1 MTARGPA
8 SPEHTTGP
16 GRDSTSPGRTRARTS
31 WTSTRSRLVASSR
44 RGGLRPDRAALVD
57 AAFTV
62 LLVGLALVGFRTDFA
77 GVTWVLPAV
86 TGLGLGLLVTHV
98 TTAYRLPLLVPL
110 AGVTV
115 LYLLLGGPLAVR
127 RDLVGGVLPSGQT
140 LLDLADTSV
149 HGWKR
154 LVTLL
159 PPVDT
164 GGGLLALPLI
174 VGLLGGCVTYAV
186 ARRWSSP
193 YAVLPAPLVL
203 LALGIVLGTLE
214 PAALAGQGA
223 VFAVLGIGWMVARA
237 ARTRAPLQNGA
248 GQRTRYGIG
257 AALVGIALLA
267 GYLVGPHLPGAAST
281 TRLVARS
288 HVVPPIDVAAF
299 ASPLAGFRKYTE
311 PNPAALWDTPLL
323 EVQGLAPGTPL
334 RFATLDSY
342 DGAVWGASERA
353 NSGSVVPGAAFQ
365 QVGERVS
372 TKGPGRKVDVRVS
385 VPEGGYGDVW
395 LPTAGTV
402 TGVKFDGRRADTLA
416 SRLWLNIDTNTA
428 LVPDRLEA
436 GDSYA
441 FTAYVPS
448 TPTAMPGSL
457 PVDQGSLTDEVDTS
471 FLDAKLD
478 AFSGDAASPWAQF
491 VAIAKAMS
499 NEGAYTDGG
508 TKNSVERYYLPG
520 HSLGRLSRFVGLA
533 QLAGNDEQYASTLAL
548 MGNRIGIPTR
558 VVVGAIL
565 PEGGPVRGQDV
576 HAWVEVRDSNGQWQ
590 PVLSEDFLPDRNKQ
604 PKELQTKVEDRKV
617 GALVPPPAGVNPPS
631 VLQGPDQAQNATNLK
646 KPPKK
651 LFDPTTWPWWL
662 QVLVVLAVVLMLLV
676 VLYWTIRGLKAW
688 RRRRHATRGPTA
700 SRVVWA
706 WADLMASAR
715 SYGHRPPR
723 RATRLEQ
730 AAAVGGPVD
739 LRPLA
744 ATANRH
750 VFGPGEPS
758 VEEAAGYFTAVSTTR
773 ADLRANADFW
783 RRLRSDVDLRPLFTR
798 GPARAP
804 RAKAPTPDT
813 AAPAQPTPA

>member
-1 MTARGPA
+1 MTAQPPG

-16 GRDSTSPGRTRARTS
+16 GRDSTAPGRTRARTS
-31 WTSTRSRLVASSR
+31 WTSTRSRLAASSR
-44 RGGLRPDRAALVD
+44 RGGLLPDRAALVD

-62 LLVGLALVGFRTDFA
+62 LLVGLALIGFRTDFA
-77 GVTWVLPAV
+77 GPSWALPAAAGLV
-86 TGLGLGLLVTHV
+86 LGLVVTHV
-98 TTAYRLPLLVPL
+98 TTAYRLPFVTPL
-110 AGVTV
+110 AVVTV

-127 RDLVGGVLPSGQT
+127 GDLVGGVLPSGQT

-164 GGGLLALPLI
+164 GSGLLALPLI
-174 VGLLGGCVTYAV
+174 VGLLGACVTYAV
-186 ARRWSSP
+186 ARRWSTP

-203 LALGIVLGTLE
+203 LALGIVLGTTE
-214 PAALAGQGA
+214 AASPLAQGA

-248 GQRTRYGIG
+248 GQRTRYAIG
-257 AALVGIALLA
+257 ASLVGIALLA
-267 GYLVGPHLPGAAST
+267 GYFVGPHLPGADAT
-281 TRLVARS
+281 TRQVARS
-288 HVVPPIDVAAF
+288 HVVPPIDIAAF
-299 ASPLAGFRKYTE
+299 ASPLAGFRRYTE
-311 PNPAALWDTPLL
+311 PNPAELWDTPLL
-323 EVQGLAPGTPL
+323 EVTGLPAGTPL

-365 QVGERVS
+365 QVGQTIS
-372 TKGPGRKVDVRVS
+372 THGPGRKVDVQVT

-402 TGVKFDGRRADTLA
+402 AGVKFAGRRADTLA
-416 SRLWLNIDTNTA
+416 GRLWLNIDTNTA
-428 LVPDRLEA
+428 LVPDRLEP
-436 GDSYA
+436 GDSYT
-441 FTAYVPS
+441 FTAYVP
-448 TPTAMPGSL
+448 PTRAKMPTSL

-478 AFSGDAASPWAQF
+478 AFTGDAADPWAQF
-491 VAIAKAMS
+491 VAIARAMS
-499 NEGAYTDGG
+499 GEGAYTDGG
-508 TKNSVERYYLPG
+508 SPNSVERYYLPG
-520 HSLGRLSRFVGLA
+520 HSIGRLSRFVGLA
-533 QLAGNDEQYASTLAL
+533 QLAGNDEQYAATLAL
-548 MGNRIGIPTR
+548 MGNRLGVPTR
-558 VVVGAIL
+558 VVMGAIT
-565 PEGGPVRGQDV
+565 PAAGPVRGRDV
-576 HAWVEVRDSNGQWQ
+576 HAWVEVRDNQGQWQ
-590 PVLSEDFLPDRNKQ
+590 PVLTDNFLPDRNKK

-651 LFDPTTWPWWL
+651 LFDPSSWPWWL
-662 QVLVVLAVVLMLLV
+662 QWAALVAAVLLVLAVV
-676 VLYWTIRGLKAW
+676 YWTIRGLKAW

-700 SRVVWA
+700 SRVTWA
-706 WADLMASAR
+706 WSDLMASAR

-730 AAAVGGPVD
+730 AAAVDAPVD

-744 ATANRH
+744 ATANAH
-750 VFGPGEPS
+750 VFGPAEPTA
-758 VEEAAGYFTAVSTTR
+758 EDAAAYFAATSSAR
-773 ADLRANADFW
+773 ADLRANTDFW
-783 RRLRSDVDLRPLFTR
+783 RRLRSDVDVRPLFTR
-798 GPARAP
+798 GPARPA
-804 RAKAPTPDT
+804 RAKATARHTP
-813 AAPAQPTPA
+813 APSEPTPA